1 MEQVVGSRGR
11 WLGLALAVL
20 ALALPGGAFA
30 QATVHVEVQVHVEAT
45 PSPSPPIVV
54 VEQPSPIVVLEQ
66 PVVVEQPVVEQPV
79 VVEQP
84 IVAEPASPAGSPS
97 PITPVLT
104 ARGQLLVSD
113 EHAVA
118 ALGGA
123 VGIGASLHREWSGAV
138 VAGYLGDPGHGGS
151 ELDLGIEIT
160 KDFDP
165 GSVLGFYVLFGIG
178 AAFLL
183 DDPEAPGDPS
193 GGPRMMAQLGVGARM
208 SVDEDVA
215 LTVDGRGVLRY
226 ALPDVHDLD
235 GEGTVTGGAMLTL
248 GLAIRL

>member
-1 MEQVVGSRGR
+1 MDREVGRPGHAALSVA
-11 WLGLALAVL
+11 LLVLTLPASSLA
-20 ALALPGGAFA
+20 
-30 QATVHVEVQVHVEAT
+30 QTTVHVEVEVHVEQPPA
-45 PSPSPPIVV
+45 PIVL
-54 VEQPSPIVVLEQ
+54 VEQPPAPIVL
-66 PVVVEQPVVEQPV
+66 VEQPPA
-79 VVEQP
+79 
-84 IVAEPASPAGSPS
+84 VAEPAASPS

-104 ARGQLLVSD
+104 ARGQIFVSD
-113 EHAVA
+113 EHALA
-118 ALGGA
+118 ALGGS
-123 VGIGASLHREWSGAV
+123 VGIGGSLHREWTGAV

-151 ELDLGIEIT
+151 ELDLGIEVT

-165 GSVLGFYVLFGIG
+165 GSVLGFYVVFGIG
-178 AAFLL
+178 AAFVL
-183 DDPEAPGDPS
+183 DDPEDPGDPS